1 MLTFLILVLVLIFLV
16 LMFSLGLF
24 MFIEN
29 KNRSIWIQQPQR
41 NDPLY
46 AEWYAFMQAEKEEWC
61 LQTHDNLTLKRGIYQ
76 LPSRQIRRSYW
87 PMAINLFETDMVLLV
102 GSFMSWATMFSCR
115 TIVQVQKVQE
125 NSLVLAG

>member
-46 AEWYAFMQAEKEEWC
+46 AEWYAFMQAEKEEWY
-61 LQTHDNLTLKRGIYQ
+61 LQTHDNLTLKAWY
-76 LPSRQIRRSYW
+76 LPATKPTNKTILLANGYKSVRDRYG
-87 PMAINLFETDMVLLV
+87 ALV
-102 GSFMSWATMFSCR
+102 GSFMIWATTFSCR
-115 TIVQVQKVQE
+115 TIVQEQKVQE